1 MTRRNAFVALLSIP
15 LGAFAF
21 KDAHAN
27 PANPAA
33 LRICLDDWS
42 GFKVEYKGES
52 VFISSKV
59 IFDTLVA
66 QDYRK
71 NTSLK

>member
-1 MTRRNAFVALLSIP
+1 MNRRNALVALMSIP
-15 LGAFAF
+15 LGAYAF

-42 GFKVEYKGES
+42 GFTVQHQGKS
-52 VFISSKV
+52 VFVSSAE
-59 IFDTLVA
+59 IFATLSK
-66 QDYRK
+66 R
-71 NTSLK
+71 S